1 MMATVPECIFAFWYG
16 DAIFFAPMTGS
27 VAMTSFDKLSAP
39 ALANT
44 TPISNRVDIRISA
57 RQKQSKFS
65 VCT

>member
-1 MMATVPECIFAFWYG
+1 MHSGAPKHFLVLWHG
-16 DAIFFAPMTGS
+16 DAIFFAL
-27 VAMTSFDKLSAP
+27 MTSFDKLSAP

-44 TPISNRVDIRISA
+44 APISTQADIRISA